1 MGRIDTVRRRE
12 DTTRTEARRDP
23 RYAGDAMPKKSAGSK
38 PGRVVRLPLQRE
50 ATNVVQDI
58 LWRLD
63 RLERQ
68 VHTLSELVR
77 DHAEDADRLVRIV
90 AEDREVLRRELLR
103 QHQARLRLRRH
114 VRGDDDRAELT
125 SS

>member
-1 MGRIDTVRRRE
+1 
-12 DTTRTEARRDP
+12 
-23 RYAGDAMPKKSAGSK
+23 MPKKPTSGKS
-38 PGRVVRLPLQRE
+38 GRVVRLPPRPDP
-50 ATNVVQDI
+50 ASVVQDV

-77 DHAEDADRLVRIV
+77 DHAEDADRLVRVV

-103 QHQARLRLRRH
+103 QHQARLRLRRST
-114 VRGDDDRAELT
+114 RSDDDPVELT

>member
-1 MGRIDTVRRRE
+1 
-12 DTTRTEARRDP
+12 
-23 RYAGDAMPKKSAGSK
+23 MPKKSSSGKS
-38 PGRVVRLPLQRE
+38 GRVVRLPPRPDP
-50 ATNVVQDI
+50 ASVVQDI
-58 LWRLD
+58 IWRLD

-77 DHAEDADRLVRIV
+77 DHAEDADRVVRIV

-103 QHQARLRLRRH
+103 QHQARIRLRRH
-114 VRGDDDRAELT
+114 ARSDDDPVELT

>member
-1 MGRIDTVRRRE
+1 
-12 DTTRTEARRDP
+12 
-23 RYAGDAMPKKSAGSK
+23 MPKKPTIGK
-38 PGRVVRLPLQRE
+38 PGRVVRLLPRQE
-50 ATNVVQDI
+50 PAKVVQDI

-114 VRGDDDRAELT
+114 AREHDDQIGLT
-125 SS
+125 NS